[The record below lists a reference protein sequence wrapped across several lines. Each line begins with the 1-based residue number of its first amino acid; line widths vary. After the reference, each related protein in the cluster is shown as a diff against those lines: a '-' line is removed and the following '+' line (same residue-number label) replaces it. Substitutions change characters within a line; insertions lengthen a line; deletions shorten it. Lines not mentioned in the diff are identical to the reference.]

1 MKIYTR
7 TGDTGKTGLAGGSR
21 IAKDSLP
28 IETVG
33 TIDELNALIGI
44 VRSFPLTNVIQ
55 GQLRQIQS
63 RLFDSGAVVAS
74 KEGFDCGVTVDAKQA
89 VWLEECIDGH
99 NQNLKE
105 LKQFC
110 EHHIKAY
117 VKEVISPKEEL
128 DFYITQSWLNVTKP
142 GQQHHQHCHPNSII
156 SGVFYV
162 STEVDD
168 SITFVDQNWTLKEMI
183 KPEIK
188 EFTIW
193 NCPLWFFPVTAGEL
207 VLFPSWLQ
215 HKVQP
220 NEKATTD
227 RISIA
232 FNTFVR
238 GKLGNQKDLTELI
251 IT

>member
-1 MKIYTR
+1 MKFMINNLFPTPVYITR
-7 TGDTGKTGLAGGSR
+7 S
-21 IAKDSLP
+21 DS
-28 IETVG
+28 
-33 TIDELNALIGI
+33 D
-44 VRSFPLTNVIQ
+44 LTSNEEIQ
-55 GQLRQIQS
+55 KII
-63 RLFDSGAVVAS
+63 
-74 KEGFDCGVTVDAKQA
+74 KEGM
-89 VWLEECIDGH
+89 IDNDYNLSSENNYIFH
-99 NQNLKE
+99 ENLKE

>member
-1 MKIYTR
+1 MKFMINNVFPTPVYITR
-7 TGDTGKTGLAGGSR
+7 S
-21 IAKDSLP
+21 DSDL
-28 IETVG
+28 TS
-33 TIDELNALIGI
+33 DEE
-44 VRSFPLTNVIQ
+44 IQ
-55 GQLRQIQS
+55 KII
-63 RLFDSGAVVAS
+63 
-74 KEGFDCGVTVDAKQA
+74 KEGMVDNDYNLSSKNNYIFD
-89 VWLEECIDGH
+89 E
-99 NQNLKE
+99 NLKE

-110 EHHIKAY
+110 EHHIKTY
-117 VKEVISPKEEL
+117 VKEVLAPKEEL

-142 GQQHHQHCHPNSII
+142 GQQHHQHCHPNSCI

-162 STEVDD
+162 SAEEDD
-168 SITFVDQNWTLKEMI
+168 SITFIDHNWTLKEMI

-188 EFTIW
+188 EFTQW
-193 NCPLWFFPVTAGEL
+193 NSPLWFFPAIAGEL

-227 RISIA
+227 RISIS

-238 GKLGNQKDLTELI
+238 GKLGNNKELTELI

>member
-1 MKIYTR
+1 MINNLFPTPVYITRSDSDLTSNEEIQKI
-7 TGDTGKTGLAGGSR
+7 
-21 IAKDSLP
+21 I
-28 IETVG
+28 
-33 TIDELNALIGI
+33 
-44 VRSFPLTNVIQ
+44 
-55 GQLRQIQS
+55 
-63 RLFDSGAVVAS
+63 
-74 KEGFDCGVTVDAKQA
+74 KEGM
-89 VWLEECIDGH
+89 IDNDYNLSSENNYIFH
-99 NQNLKE
+99 ENLKE

>member
-1 MKIYTR
+1 MKFMINNVFPTPVY
-7 TGDTGKTGLAGGSR
+7 
-21 IAKDSLP
+21 IARSDS
-28 IETVG
+28 
-33 TIDELNALIGI
+33 D
-44 VRSFPLTNVIQ
+44 LTSNEEIQ
-55 GQLRQIQS
+55 KII
-63 RLFDSGAVVAS
+63 
-74 KEGFDCGVTVDAKQA
+74 KEGMVDNDYNLSSENNYIFD
-89 VWLEECIDGH
+89 E
-99 NQNLKE
+99 NLKE

-110 EHHIKAY
+110 EHHIKTY
-117 VKEVISPKEEL
+117 VKEVMAPKEEL

-142 GQQHHQHCHPNSII
+142 GQQHHQHCHPNSCI

-162 STEVDD
+162 SAEEDD
-168 SITFVDQNWTLKEMI
+168 SITFIDQNWPVKEMI

-227 RISIA
+227 RISIS

-238 GKLGNQKDLTELI
+238 GKLGNNKELTELI